1 MSSEL
6 LRLEELGLKL
16 EELKKDVEENTK
28 ASGLLDDK
36 KRKINL
42 KICNIDSEIIEL
54 KEKRQIKKN
63 SEKLKNKNFFKLAKI
78 SMAIVFV
85 ISLLTDCIESISI
98 GQTFPVY
105 FNFLIFLSTV
115 GVVVG
120 PFHIVYIGKINKQCK
135 SIDLEEINKLLT
147 IKEQEKEGLQQE
159 RSSLENEA
167 SLVWKSIRSEQENIA
182 VIKSEMKSIEHQIN
196 TNTKKDRRP
205 MSKVKKLSLQ
215 EKIN

>member
-1 MSSEL
+1 MSADL
-6 LRLEELGLKL
+6 LKLEELGLKL
-16 EELKKDVEENTK
+16 EELKKDVEENK
-28 ASGLLDDK
+28 NESNLLEDK
-36 KRKINL
+36 KRNLSFRIN
-42 KICNIDSEIIEL
+42 NIDSEIIEL

-63 SEKLKNKNFFKLAKI
+63 SEKLKNKNFFKLVKI

-105 FNFLIFLSTV
+105 FNFVIFLSTV

-120 PFHIVYIGKINKQCK
+120 PFHIAYIGKINKQCK
-135 SIDLEEINKLLT
+135 NIDLEEINKLLT

-159 RSSLENEA
+159 RFSLENEA
-167 SLVWKSIRSEQENIA
+167 SLVLKSIRSGQENIV
-182 VIKSEMKSIEHQIN
+182 VIKSEMKNLEQQIN

-205 MSKVKKLSLQ
+205 MPKVKQLVIQ
-215 EKIN
+215 EKNN